1 MTKKHFLAVAMAV
14 LMAAG
19 SLFAQNNPKR
29 EFRSA
34 WIATVANIDWPKQL
48 GTNSTIISQQQSDLI
63 SMIDRMKEL
72 NMTTVCFQVRS
83 MCDAMYKSSYE
94 PWASYLT
101 GTRGL
106 DPGWDPLAFAVE
118 ECHKR
123 GIEVYAWVNPY
134 RWASSGDSNTW
145 NTEFDQEVKNRG
157 WLITNGTFTVLNPGL
172 PETREHIVKVCKEII
187 SKYSVEGLI
196 FDDYFYPVGGTSEKS
211 DAPDYT
217 LWKSSNSGMTIGDWR
232 RDNVNKMV
240 RDVYNMVQ
248 ETRPEVRFG
257 IAPPGT
263 AGASASK
270 YGLSMCPAGYDG
282 QYTSLY
288 SDPLYWMANHIV
300 DYMSPQVYWHNDHSM
315 AKFGPLANWWYGCAA
330 KLKNVHCNMSVNIYD
345 LIQSMGYQA
354 DLGNTEAHYKEHATN
369 IKQSRQYAASN
380 GVKAFGSNLYS
391 IQYLCGAYKAH
402 GDYLAQNC
410 FQTKALVPV
419 VDWKTAKSYEAVKN
433 LKYTDGT
440 LSWDAVTDGITTIRY
455 SVYAIPTT
463 VPESLAQSSD
473 GDGISSEYLL
483 GVTYLPNFSI
493 PFDAQVGYWYAVC
506 VYDGYGNEHAAAITD
521 FDYNGPEPGA
531 DGEYYSSYETLSIKC
546 IWYKTT
552 SNGGISFEG
561 NGGLNRAFCAV
572 GDYVYIAGRE
582 SNSSTAAAYLR
593 KIDGATGAVI
603 GDIKLGSEASV
614 GLYPCND
621 VIKDQSGNVCITN
634 LTTNAATTPLKVHL
648 VNLATGA
655 LTEVASLTVASTIP
669 NVEKPRIDHAALYG
683 DVVKGDF
690 TVYAAISSSA
700 SVVRWIFEG
709 GKQVSEGVCTISN
722 FYPSTAT
729 NFGTAPRVVP
739 ASSTAFYIDGG
750 NTAWSRYLFSNGRMS
765 DSFTEN
771 ESLAPTSYFGNGGTF
786 FNMNNRYYM
795 TYSSC
800 DYSEGFKFNLV
811 SSTNKSMSYDTMSQM
826 WTLPRSGM
834 GTVNSGTA
842 QANADYVKV
851 SDDTVRIYYYV
862 PGVGICAYEIKD
874 SAVSAL
880 EDIEESALSIT
891 SSGRT
896 VKLSEEAQML
906 QVYNMVGALVS
917 RAINVSELEVNA
929 PAGIYIA
936 VASVNGKSYKQKVVL
951 K

>member
-1 MTKKHFLAVAMAV
+1 MCVLVSVAGVSGKYNLHGLTTK
-14 LMAAG
+14 
-19 SLFAQNNPKR
+19 
-29 EFRSA
+29 
-34 WIATVANIDWPKQL
+34 
-48 GTNSTIISQQQSDLI
+48 
-63 SMIDRMKEL
+63 
-72 NMTTVCFQVRS
+72 
-83 MCDAMYKSSYE
+83 
-94 PWASYLT
+94 
-101 GTRGL
+101 
-106 DPGWDPLAFAVE
+106 
-118 ECHKR
+118 
-123 GIEVYAWVNPY
+123 
-134 RWASSGDSNTW
+134 
-145 NTEFDQEVKNRG
+145 
-157 WLITNGTFTVLNPGL
+157 
-172 PETREHIVKVCKEII
+172 
-187 SKYSVEGLI
+187 
-196 FDDYFYPVGGTSEKS
+196 
-211 DAPDYT
+211 
-217 LWKSSNSGMTIGDWR
+217 
-232 RDNVNKMV
+232 
-240 RDVYNMVQ
+240 
-248 ETRPEVRFG
+248 
-257 IAPPGT
+257 
-263 AGASASK
+263 
-270 YGLSMCPAGYDG
+270 CPAGSDW
-282 QYTSLY
+282 QYNGIF
-288 SDPLYWMANHIV
+288 SDPIAWLAEGTV
-300 DYMSPQVYWHNDHSM
+300 DFISPQIYWRTTSSSNPFGTLTKWWSYAANAFGRHHYASM
-315 AKFGPLANWWYGCAA
+315 SLEEYETTSK
-330 KLKNVHCNMSVNIYD
+330 
-345 LIQSMGYQA
+345 
-354 DLGNTEAHYKEHATN
+354 NTETLWAEHA
-369 IKQSRQYAASN
+369 KQISLSRQYTENDAPGACFYSTHFLRKNESGLANYLIANTFNTAALTPHVTWKK
-380 GVKAFGSNLYS
+380 GPTYS
-391 IQYLCGAYKAH
+391 
-402 GDYLAQNC
+402 
-410 FQTKALVPV
+410 
-419 VDWKTAKSYEAVKN
+419 AVKN
-433 LKYTDGT
+433 LAYSEGS
-440 LSWDAVTDGITTIRY
+440 LSWDEVSNGNAIIRY
-455 SVYAIPTT
+455 TVYAIPTS
-463 VPESLAQSSD
+463 VSKSLAMSNN
-473 GDGISSEYLL
+473 GDGISGEYLL